1 MNVKGSLS
9 LSYKQPEKLFLPVRR
24 KKETSAETSATSDFC
39 KKEEELSYQFS
50 ENANWSVD
58 SLQADDGRM
67 WTVKVCGHELKRK
80 IKKFKQKLSNYFN
93 YFYINEARLCVYL
106 WLTPPFR

>member
-1 MNVKGSLS
+1 M
-9 LSYKQPEKLFLPVRR
+9 
-24 KKETSAETSATSDFC
+24 
-39 KKEEELSYQFS
+39 SYQFY

-80 IKKFKQKLSNYFN
+80 IKKFKEKLVKLL
-93 YFYINEARLCVYL
+93 E
-106 WLTPPFR
+106 